1 MCLIRRRIIYLRS
14 IIFHLGENEDDRAD
28 PTSRSM
34 TLQHASSPSKQHAI
48 INVYHFKVYICI
60 LYFASCVSVSVTTI
74 WLVMCK
80 YQPIVLVVMCKY
92 QPIVLA
98 VMCKYQPTVLVVMC
112 KYQPI
117 VLAVMCKYQ
126 PIVLVVMLAVSC
138 LSLYVCISATSV
150 LTVMCA
156 YLPRYL

>member
-98 VMCKYQPTVLVVMC
+98 VMCKYQP
-112 KYQPI
+112 I